1 MSQTKFSSVYFKSQF
16 LYSTSEVRNFSNKVG
31 VSVDKLR
38 NLSRQS
44 ANDEIFLKE
53 ITAFIEK
60 KRNVLD
66 ENREKRGTIHLNFI
80 TSLFSM
86 EKIPFASIIKDT
98 DTFYLDYGGG
108 NGDIAKI
115 IGRHLGI
122 TDSKRILNV
131 EKSDLQFNRE
141 VTTLQSIPDVKLG
154 FVTAFHVIHHLGKN
168 TQTIL
173 DEIYNKLVPGGYFVI
188 YEHDLP
194 IREKDAILKSLNL
207 IHFMYECVFEG
218 KSYKEFVKDSEETLF
233 YSFEEMKRMIV
244 FTGFTH
250 IIRKEL
256 NNRDKSY
263 YSIFRK
269 S

>member
-31 VSVDKLR
+31 VSVEKLR

-44 ANDEIFLKE
+44 PDDEIFLRE
-53 ITAFIEK
+53 IMAFIEK

-66 ENREKRGTIHLNFI
+66 DNREKKGVVHLNFMI
-80 TSLFSM
+80 SLFII
-86 EKIPFASIIKDT
+86 EKIPFLSAMKDT
-98 DTFYLDYGGG
+98 DTVYLDYGGG
-108 NGDIAKI
+108 NGDIAKV

-122 TDSKRILNV
+122 DDNKRILNV
-131 EKSDLQFNRE
+131 EKSELKFNRE

-154 FVTAFHVIHHLGKN
+154 FVTAFHVIHHLGQK
-168 TQTIL
+168 TQSIL
-173 DEIYNKLVPGGYFVI
+173 DEIYSKMIPGGYFVV

-194 IREKDAILKSLNL
+194 IREKDIILKSLNL

-218 KSYKEFVKDSEETLF
+218 KSYKDFNQDSEETHF
-233 YSFEEMKRMIV
+233 YSFEEMKKMIV

-269 S
+269 